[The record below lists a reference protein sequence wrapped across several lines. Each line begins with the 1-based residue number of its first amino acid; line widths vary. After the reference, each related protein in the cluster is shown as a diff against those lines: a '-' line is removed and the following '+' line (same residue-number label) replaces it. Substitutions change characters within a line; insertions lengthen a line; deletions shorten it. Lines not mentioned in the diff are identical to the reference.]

1 MTKIYFKLIA
11 MALALLLSV
20 SVLIMSSYAWMV
32 LSSSPAV
39 TGIKVIIGGGNT
51 ILVAPDTAEEINGEI
66 YHYPGY
72 FSDKLNFGTY
82 QNYDY
87 LKELGGLTPVST
99 TNGIDWFLP
108 AYYSAGDPEVQSGK
122 VLSGVMKDVSEF
134 KADSELSHANLS
146 SEEKDKIKEGNYIYL
161 DFWVVSPGGDYTLR
175 VSTGDED
182 ANGGSFVTDLPEA
195 KKTADVYTLSI
206 PEGKASAAV
215 RIGFLANDSQLTDD
229 TMLEYQQSGYA
240 DDRYTA
246 LKGIYME
253 PDSGTAYLDSD
264 HFTVYEPNG
273 DLHPLNPKLAGSYV
287 QTNPLGYENGII
299 TENKNFSDHLT
310 VQLSG
315 SWAAADSGEETILEQ
330 KFQTALISWEDLED
344 DDITEEVITERFYKN
359 NLQGQISPF
368 YIKGDFIGDSRN
380 LSAIMSEDELE
391 RLFNAGA
398 TENVYIVKLE
408 QNKPQRIRMFIWLE
422 GQDIDCIDGIDASR
436 IAVNI
441 EFAGGSE

>member
-1 MTKIYFKLIA
+1 
-11 MALALLLSV
+11 
-20 SVLIMSSYAWMV
+20 
-32 LSSSPAV
+32 
-39 TGIKVIIGGGNT
+39 
-51 ILVAPDTAEEINGEI
+51 
-66 YHYPGY
+66 
-72 FSDKLNFGTY
+72 
-82 QNYDY
+82 
-87 LKELGGLTPVST
+87 
-99 TNGIDWFLP
+99 
-108 AYYSAGDPEVQSGK
+108 
-122 VLSGVMKDVSEF
+122 
-134 KADSELSHANLS
+134 
-146 SEEKDKIKEGNYIYL
+146 
-161 DFWVVSPGGDYTLR
+161 
-175 VSTGDED
+175 
-182 ANGGSFVTDLPEA
+182 
-195 KKTADVYTLSI
+195 
-206 PEGKASAAV
+206 
-215 RIGFLANDSQLTDD
+215 
-229 TMLEYQQSGYA
+229 
-240 DDRYTA
+240 
-246 LKGIYME
+246 ME

-330 KFQTALISWEDLED
+330 KFQTALFGWGNLKDA
-344 DDITEEVITERFYKN
+344 DITEEVITERFYKN

-368 YIKGDFIGDSRN
+368 YIKGDFIRDSRN
-380 LSAIMSEDELE
+380 LSANMSEDKLGG
-391 RLFNAGA
+391 LFNAGA